1 MASSQNLI
9 VKLVLSAKD
18 EASGIFDSF
27 KAKAGA
33 VAAAVAAYFSV
44 DFLAGSVKSAANF
57 EAAMS
62 RVQAATGAAGAELAQ
77 LKKAA
82 EDASLGSKFTSVEAA
97 QGLENLAKAG
107 LNAKESLAALPGVLA
122 LAEAGDIS
130 LGESATYVTRTIAG
144 LGVAVEDTGRI
155 ADVLAKGANASNT
168 SVKGLAEALSYA
180 APSAR
185 SLGLSL
191 EQTVAI
197 IGKFADAGI
206 DASRAGTALNS
217 ILSQFKD
224 PASKFREELVSAGI
238 TTSKFDL
245 ALRQLAGAGEK
256 GEKAILAV
264 GQEAGPALR
273 GLLNQGIG
281 ALDDLKSK
289 LDAAKGSA
297 AETAAIMGANLNGAT
312 SALGK
317 TWEALTIK
325 LGEPVLPAVT
335 QAVKDLTAGLQ
346 GAISNG
352 TATRFGEA
360 LRSAFA
366 SAAEWARKFAAEVDP
381 VALTAKLQ
389 ETASKVGAW
398 FDAVSEGARN
408 AGDIVRTAYGV
419 MSGGVNVVM
428 ASIYKLGE
436 VFSIIAASLLKD
448 FSLIASGLSK
458 ITFGGMSEG
467 FKAAAE
473 EIRISAIGMVGVAT
487 EYGRKSS
494 EAFDA
499 AASSAELA
507 RKGWAGL
514 TAPAEQA
521 AVAVQKAGEAAEQA
535 AVAVQ
540 KAGEAARV
548 TADDL
553 DKAGEGATVA
563 GGKITALGNA
573 GTAAAPGVKAV
584 GDAAKGTA
592 ASTADAAAAADR
604 LKAAYQALG
613 LESAAALREAAAKI
627 KGHYEAI
634 KADGTATPA
643 ILEAAFKKYAEAAI
657 AANSGIAP
665 ASLKAEASIRGVR
678 IEADETGKS
687 IVKIGTA
694 AQAAAQGVQTNMR
707 SAAAEINKVRSDA
720 EKLADR
726 LQSLKNQELGDSFG
740 NQSSGNGTFEDL
752 RKAGVT
758 AEQMKNMGYSSREI
772 EDYVTRSDQAAP
784 GTVNRTVTT
793 STTDN
798 YSRGIELGLTS
809 DKAKVFAT
817 ALSDEIT
824 RANVEA
830 RGKAQATN
838 GVAFGVD
845 DYVSYQ
851 RQAETKALETA
862 RRSNQ
867 KDAANSTEMVNSNFY
882 GSTRTVTVN
891 LNINGKNTQV
901 QVANQSAADALVRAL
916 QDAASAQS

>member
-514 TAPAEQA
+514 TSP
-521 AVAVQKAGEAAEQA
+521 AEQA

-798 YSRGIELGLTS
+798 YARGIELGLTS
-809 DKAKVFAT
+809 DQAKVFAT

>member
-521 AVAVQKAGEAAEQA
+521 AVAVQKAGEAA
-535 AVAVQ
+535 
-540 KAGEAARV
+540 RV

>member
-1 MASSQNLI
+1 MASSKNLI

-27 KAKAGA
+27 KAKAAA

-62 RVQAATGAAGAELAQ
+62 RVQAATGAAGEELAQ

-180 APSAR
+180 APAAR
-185 SLGLSL
+185 SLGLTM
-191 EQTVAI
+191 EQTVAYL
-197 IGKFADAGI
+197 GKFADAGI

-389 ETASKVGAW
+389 ETAGKVGAW

-428 ASIYKLGE
+428 ASVYKIAEAFAGVARDILGS
-436 VFSIIAASLLKD
+436 VATIAD
-448 FSLIASGLSK
+448 GLAK
-458 ITFGGMSEG
+458 VTFGELSES
-467 FKAAAE
+467 FKAAAA
-473 EIRISAIGMVGVAT
+473 EIRLSAGGMGAVSE
-487 EYGRKSS
+487 EYGRQAAK
-494 EAFDA
+494 AFDNA
-499 AASSAELA
+499 ATGAELA

-514 TAPAEQA
+514 TAPTEQA
-521 AVAVQKAGEAAEQA
+521 AIAVQK
-535 AVAVQ
+535 V
-540 KAGEAARV
+540 GEAARV

-563 GGKITALGNA
+563 GGKITTLGNA

-592 ASTADAAAAADR
+592 ANTADAAAAADR

-726 LQSLKNQELGDSFG
+726 LQALKTQKIGDSFG
-740 NQSSGNGTFEDL
+740 NQSSGNGTFDDL

-772 EDYVTRSDQAAP
+772 EEYVTRSDQATP

-809 DKAKVFAT
+809 DQAKVFAT

>member
-44 DFLAGSVKSAANF
+44 DFLVGSVKSAGNF

-62 RVQAATGAAGAELAQ
+62 RVQAATGAAGEELAQ

-82 EDASLGSKFTSVEAA
+82 EDVGLADNRFTSVEAA

-130 LGESATYVTRTIAG
+130 LGDSATYVTRTIAG

-389 ETASKVGAW
+389 ETAGKVGAW

-428 ASIYKLGE
+428 ASIYKMGE

-521 AVAVQKAGEAAEQA
+521 AVAVQK
-535 AVAVQ
+535 V
-540 KAGEAARV
+540 GEAARV

-563 GGKITALGNA
+563 GGKITTLGNA

-592 ASTADAAAAADR
+592 ANTADAAAAADR

-726 LQSLKNQELGDSFG
+726 LQALKTQKIGDSFG
-740 NQSSGNGTFEDL
+740 NQSSGNGTFDDL

-798 YSRGIELGLTS
+798 YARGIELGLTS
-809 DKAKVFAT
+809 DQAKVFAT

-891 LNINGKNTQV
+891 LNINGKSTQV